1 MIDMSL
7 LNQYRHD
14 MVLAGMAAAN
24 LTSSGTQ
31 RGMSDPS
38 GTPGQGTGT
47 RNSLH
52 DCAGYVRT
60 TGV

>member
-7 LNQYRHD
+7 LKQYRHD
-14 MVLAGMAAAN
+14 MALAGMAAAN
-24 LTSSGTQ
+24 QTSSGTQ
-31 RGMSDPS
+31 RGMSGLS
-38 GTPGQGTGT
+38 GTPGQGTGSW
-47 RNSLH
+47 NSLY